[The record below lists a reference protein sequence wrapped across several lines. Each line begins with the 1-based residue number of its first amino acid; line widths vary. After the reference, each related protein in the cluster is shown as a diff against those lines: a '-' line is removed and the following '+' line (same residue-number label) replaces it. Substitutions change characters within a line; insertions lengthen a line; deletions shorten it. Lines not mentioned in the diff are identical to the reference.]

1 MLIMQ
6 EKCMLTCTDTLSS
19 MVLKIEMVKESEI
32 GLIPGDYQ
40 FCFLIGLVYGLVS
53 S

>member
-6 EKCMLTCTDTLSS
+6 EKCMLICIDTLLST
-19 MVLKIEMVKESEI
+19 VLKIEMVKESEI